1 MPARTT
7 VICSMAKRQNG
18 GGMGLLMTS
27 NLLQIAGRAGR
38 RGMDIAG
45 TCVLV
50 ATPFEGADEAA
61 LILTN
66 EIERIRS
73 QFSPSYSLAVNLV
86 ARGDGK
92 LGVARELVGK
102 SFAVSNLICFCKRF
116 FIIVLCYLYG

>member
-1 MPARTT
+1 
-7 VICSMAKRQNG
+7 
-18 GGMGLLMTS
+18 
-27 NLLQIAGRAGR
+27 
-38 RGMDIAG
+38 MDSAG

-61 LILTN
+61 SILTS

-86 ARGDGK
+86 SRGDGK

-102 SFAVSNLICFCKRF
+102 SFAVRNLTSFLQLF
-116 FIIVLCYLYG
+116 FL